1 MRLVCATATR
11 YVAERCSFF
20 LSFLGEMASAGEL
33 ISINSGASWARG
45 PLDAQITLIFH
56 IF

>member
-1 MRLVCATATR
+1 MLPSAVL
-11 YVAERCSFF
+11 F
-20 LSFLGEMASAGEL
+20 LFFLGEMPSAGEL